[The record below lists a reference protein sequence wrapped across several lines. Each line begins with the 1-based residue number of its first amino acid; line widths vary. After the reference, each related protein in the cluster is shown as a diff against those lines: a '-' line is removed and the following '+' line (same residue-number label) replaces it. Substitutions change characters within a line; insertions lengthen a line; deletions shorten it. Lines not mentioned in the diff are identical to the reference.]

1 MKKVE
6 NGVLLTDS
14 EVAMIKNALIIGRC
28 MKENPHEDYL
38 YWDYEEESEDATKM
52 WNEFKKL
59 VVI

>member
-28 MKENPHEDYL
+28 MKENPYEDYL
-38 YWDYEEESEDATKM
+38 YWDYEEESENATKM

-59 VVI
+59 GVI

>member
-28 MKENPHEDYL
+28 MKENPYEDYL
-38 YWDYEEESEDATKM
+38 YCDYEEESEDATKM

-59 VVI
+59 GVI

>member
-14 EVAMIKNALIIGRC
+14 EVAMIKNALIVGRC

-38 YWDYEEESEDATKM
+38 YWDYKEESEDATKM
-52 WNEFKKL
+52 WNEM
-59 VVI
+59 VRIGV